1 MSATS
6 LFAEALATL
15 SPEDQQ
21 RARDDLLIYGT
32 AMIERPKD
40 GRPARLLSPMEIF
53 IACAAPVPMAKD
65 TE

>member
-1 MSATS
+1 MTATG

-21 RARDDLLIYGT
+21 RAQENLLIYGT

-40 GRPARLLSPMEIF
+40 GPARLLSPMEIF
-53 IACAAPVPMAKD
+53 IAYSASVSIAK
-65 TE
+65 EIK